1 MEVVFSWHILDK
13 IANELSRVGVTRDL
27 IENIVRSP
35 DEILYDTAT
44 NRYIAVRFDQKTAV
58 IYERRDQQ
66 VFIVTAIYS
75 SGIENTVRRRKRSG
89 RWI

>member
-1 MEVVFSWHILDK
+1 MEVIFSRHVLDK
-13 IANELSRVGVTRDL
+13 IANELSRIGVTRDL
-27 IENIVRSP
+27 IESIVRSP

-44 NRYIAVRFDQKTAV
+44 NRYIAVKFDQKIAV

-75 SGIENTVRRRKRSG
+75 SGIENIVRRRKRSG